1 MYHLI
6 IILSMSFYSHI
17 NYNGIGTDCKESQL
31 REKNTCTTKQ
41 VLTKHYKKTD
51 KNVIN
56 SS

>member
-1 MYHLI
+1 
-6 IILSMSFYSHI
+6 MSFYSHI

-56 SS
+56 SSWGR